1 MSEQNFNWQQKN
13 NTKVGVRVYIGSD
26 HAGFEM
32 KRELASF
39 LLENGQ
45 EVIDC
50 GPATYVHEDDY
61 PDYVSIVAEKI
72 SNDAEARGIV
82 IGRNGQ
88 GEAIV
93 CNRFPRVRCAV
104 FYGGSKHM
112 ITLSR
117 EHDDANIISL
127 GSSFLTTQEAKEAV
141 LLFLHTKF
149 SGDERHIRRI
159 KKIEKY
165 DNS

>member
-1 MSEQNFNWQQKN
+1 MKI
-13 NTKVGVRVYIGSD
+13 YIGSD

-32 KRELASF
+32 KKDLISY
-39 LLENGQ
+39 LLQNNHEI
-45 EVIDC
+45 IDC
-50 GPATYVHEDDY
+50 GPKEYVHDDDY
-61 PDYVSIVAEKI
+61 PDYVSIVADHISKEKNVI
-72 SNDAEARGIV
+72 GIV

-93 CNRFPRVRCAV
+93 SNRFQNVRCAV

-117 EHDDANIISL
+117 EHDDANMISL
-127 GSSFLTTQEAKEAV
+127 GSSFLTNEEARRAV
-141 LLFLHTKF
+141 DLFLHTKF

-159 KKIEKY
+159 KKIENY
-165 DNS
+165 PN

>member
-1 MSEQNFNWQQKN
+1 MKI
-13 NTKVGVRVYIGSD
+13 YIGSD

-32 KRELASF
+32 KKDLISY
-39 LLENGQ
+39 LLQNNHEI
-45 EVIDC
+45 IDC
-50 GPATYVHEDDY
+50 GPKEYVHDDDY
-61 PDYVSIVAEKI
+61 PDYVSIVADHISKEKNVI
-72 SNDAEARGIV
+72 GIV

-93 CNRFPRVRCAV
+93 SNRFQNVRCAV

-117 EHDDANIISL
+117 EHDDANMISL
-127 GSSFLTTQEAKEAV
+127 GSSFLTNEEARRAV
-141 LLFLHTKF
+141 DLFLHTKF

-159 KKIEKY
+159 KKIEQY
-165 DNS
+165 S